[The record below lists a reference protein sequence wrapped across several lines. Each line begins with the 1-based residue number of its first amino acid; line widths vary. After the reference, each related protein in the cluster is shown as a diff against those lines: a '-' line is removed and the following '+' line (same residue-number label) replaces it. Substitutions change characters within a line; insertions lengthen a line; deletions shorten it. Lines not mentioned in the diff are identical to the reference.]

1 MKKLAILGI
10 VGISVGCFSMEIK
23 SEIRADGKGTQTMI
37 LYGQKDNESFFGGM
51 ADSLAKELGTEAKRT
66 QKGDT
71 VYYTIEKK
79 DYDFTQAPEG
89 QKPLVTK
96 QGDKWVFEMTS
107 EGSGQEDETTKS
119 VFGGY
124 TFKLTVTLPGKILT
138 HNATKQEG
146 NTLIWEMPM
155 YDFQVK
161 GLKARAEYR
170 PSKGGFGCSCAKAK

>member
-1 MKKLAILGI
+1 MRRLAILGI
-10 VGISVGCFSMEIK
+10 IAISVGCFSMEIK

-37 LYGQKDNESFFGGM
+37 LYGPKDNESFFGGM

-79 DYDFTQAPEG
+79 NHDFTKASEG

-96 QGDKWVFEMTS
+96 QGDKWVFEMIS
-107 EGSGQEDETTKS
+107 EGSGQEEEMTKS
-119 VFGGY
+119 AFEGH
-124 TFKLTVTLPGKILT
+124 TFRLTVTLPGKILT
-138 HNATKQEG
+138 HNATKAKG

-155 YDFQVK
+155 YDFQVR
-161 GLKARAEYR
+161 GLNARAEYQ
-170 PSKGGFGCSCAKAK
+170 PGKGGFGCNCAKAN